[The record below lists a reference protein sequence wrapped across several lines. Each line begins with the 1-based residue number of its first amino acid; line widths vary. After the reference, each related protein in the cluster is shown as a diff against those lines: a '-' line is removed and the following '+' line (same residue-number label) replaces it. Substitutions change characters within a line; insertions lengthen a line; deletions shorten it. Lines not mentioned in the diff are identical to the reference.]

1 MSYTTLLINYVL
13 GYRLTP
19 GAADAYGRPTVGESW
34 DPITGLNDVPCRLM
48 ATGGIEIKYGAEVV
62 IADYK
67 LFLPSRPDDEN
78 FTEQDRAYVWVKD
91 ASDAWVG
98 VMYEVL
104 LVKNI
109 QDGVQGH
116 HMECLLRVVR

>member
-1 MSYTTLLINYVL
+1 MAYADLLINYVT
-13 GYRLTP
+13 GYRYTAGTP
-19 GAADAYGRPTVGESW
+19 DDYGQPTVGASW
-34 DPITGLNDVPCRLM
+34 DIITGLNDVPCRLM
-48 ATGGIEIKYGAEVV
+48 ATTGIEVKTGAEVV

-67 LFLPSRPDDEN
+67 LFMPARPDDAN

-91 ASDAWVG
+91 ASDAWVA

-109 QDGVQGH
+109 QDSVQGH
-116 HMECLLRVVR
+116 HMECLLRTVR